1 MGGTGSWRAG
11 RSVSWRDPRISHS
24 VRRQVRRRGADLAT
38 FRVSPFRP
46 RPDHE
51 LQQLSDDELV
61 AELRAAHAAGD
72 AATGRLVLQILVFG
86 FWDLVQYR
94 VSLKV
99 PQHDVENLAG
109 DVLVRAITS
118 SFAGES
124 VGEFRSWLNT
134 ILKRAIADYW
144 RGRERTVE
152 TQPLDHADADNRVGP
167 EPSVTDGTGYVET
180 QMLIEACLGELN
192 DEHQRVVEIVVFEGR
207 PADDAVAEV
216 AGMTRDN
223 AYQIVRRFR
232 VRLREMLEQEN
243 PER

>member
-1 MGGTGSWRAG
+1 L
-11 RSVSWRDPRISHS
+11 P
-24 VRRQVRRRGADLAT
+24 
-38 FRVSPFRP
+38 PFRP

-51 LQQLSDDELV
+51 LQKLSDDELI
-61 AELRAAHAAGD
+61 AELRAARGAGD
-72 AATGRLVLQILVFG
+72 ASAARVVLQILVYG

-99 PQHDVENLAG
+99 PQHDVEDLAG

-144 RGRERTVE
+144 RARERTVE
-152 TQPLDHADADNRVGP
+152 TQPLERDEVDDRGGP
-167 EPSVTDGTGYVET
+167 EPWEADGSGYVET
-180 QMLIEACLGELN
+180 QLIIEACLAELSE
-192 DEHQRVVEIVVFEGR
+192 DHQRVVEIVVFEGR
-207 PADDAVAEV
+207 PADDAVTEV

-223 AYQIVRRFR
+223 AYQIARRFR
-232 VRLREMLEQEN
+232 VRLREILEQEY
-243 PER
+243 P

>member
-1 MGGTGSWRAG
+1 M
-11 RSVSWRDPRISHS
+11 P
-24 VRRQVRRRGADLAT
+24 
-38 FRVSPFRP
+38 PFRP

-51 LQQLSDDELV
+51 LQTLSDDELI

-72 AATGRLVLQILVFG
+72 AAAARLVLQILFYG

-109 DVLVRAITS
+109 DVLVRAIAS
-118 SFAGES
+118 SFSGES

-134 ILKRAIADYW
+134 ILKRAIADYY

-152 TQPLDHADADNRVGP
+152 TQPLERDDADEHGGP
-167 EPSVTDGTGYVET
+167 EPWEAAGTGYVET
-180 QMLIEACLGELN
+180 QMLIEACLEELS
-192 DEHQRVVEIVVFEGR
+192 DDHQRVVEIVVFEGR

-216 AGMTRDN
+216 TGMTRDN

-243 PER
+243 P

>member
-1 MGGTGSWRAG
+1 M
-11 RSVSWRDPRISHS
+11 P
-24 VRRQVRRRGADLAT
+24 
-38 FRVSPFRP
+38 PYRP

-51 LQQLSDDELV
+51 LQKLSDDELIV
-61 AELRAAHAAGD
+61 ELRASHAAGD
-72 AATGRLVLQILVFG
+72 TGAARLVLQILVYG

-118 SFAGES
+118 SFSGES

-152 TQPLDHADADNRVGP
+152 TQPLDRDDADDRGGP
-167 EPSVTDGTGYVET
+167 EPWEADGTGYVET
-180 QMLIEACLGELN
+180 QMLIEACLEELSI
-192 DEHQRVVEIVVFEGR
+192 EHQRVVEIVVFEGR
-207 PADDAVAEV
+207 PADDAVAGV
-216 AGMTRDN
+216 VGMTRDN

-243 PER
+243 P